1 MDRQDKKT
9 SFLVFSDDFGEHPSS
24 CQHLFEYISAE
35 YPVLWV
41 NTIGLRDPTL
51 SLRDIHKAGSKLFRM
66 LASSL
71 RQNRRPD
78 QLRHDIITAPNACD
92 FIGVFDESRSVYY
105 CVDDFSEWPGMNQDF
120 VAPMERELIDR
131 CGVLVSTST
140 ALIERMEARGRSA
153 HLLTHGVDADL
164 YASYRGDEHALLQH
178 IPRPRIGY
186 FGLFDER
193 SDQQLLAEIAASMP
207 EVSFVITGPVETGT
221 SRLTALDNFYFTGAV
236 PYGELPS
243 MAHGFD
249 ICMLPYR
256 VNKLTNAIQP
266 LKLKEYIATGKP
278 VISTPI
284 REARALSAFIDLAE
298 SAEQWIALIARH
310 LAGKGSRSSADT
322 ERFLDQESWSAK
334 ATEFLHHCL
343 RASDKSA

>member
-1 MDRQDKKT
+1 MAQPI
-9 SFLVFSDDFGEHPSS
+9 LV
-24 CQHLFEYISAE
+24 
-35 YPVLWV
+35 
-41 NTIGLRDPTL
+41 
-51 SLRDIHKAGSKLFRM
+51 
-66 LASSL
+66 
-71 RQNRRPD
+71 
-78 QLRHDIITAPNACD
+78 ITAPNACD
-92 FIGVFDESRSVYY
+92 FIGAFDESRSVYY
-105 CVDDFSEWPGMNQDF
+105 CVDDFSEWPGMNHDF

-131 CGVLVSTST
+131 CDVLVATST

-153 HLLTHGVDADL
+153 HLLTHGVDVA
-164 YASYRGDEHALLQH
+164 AFVSYRGDEHALLRH

-193 SDQQLLAEIAASMP
+193 SDQELLIEIARSMP
-207 EVSFVITGPVETGT
+207 EVSFVVTGPVETGT
-221 SRLTALDNFYFTGAV
+221 SQLTAFDNVYFTGAV
-236 PYGELPS
+236 PYAELPS
-243 MAHGFD
+243 LAQGFD

-298 SAEQWIALIARH
+298 STEEWISLISRH
-310 LAGKGSRSSADT
+310 LTGKVSCRSADAD
-322 ERFLDQESWSAK
+322 RFLDQESWSAK

-343 RASDKSA
+343 RTSGKSA